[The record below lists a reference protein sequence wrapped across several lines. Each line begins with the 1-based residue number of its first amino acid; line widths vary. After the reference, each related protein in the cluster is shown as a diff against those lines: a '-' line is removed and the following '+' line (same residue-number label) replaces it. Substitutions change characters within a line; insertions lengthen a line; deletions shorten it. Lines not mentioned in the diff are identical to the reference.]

1 MSYRYH
7 QVIPANYVSTS
18 MPEGERDRPG
28 RLKHKLQAPI
38 CDQKPQTHS
47 QSMTAA
53 GILFFIAGAAG
64 VFAQLNLPV
73 PADIQ
78 EAKQQA
84 FQVFPIFGAVLVSA
98 GICLLHNVR
107 EGKEKIAGR
116 VIFALLAGVVG
127 PFVAEFCYPP
137 IIDKVSDIRL
147 QLGLGVIFGGI
158 GYIFS
163 MTFVEKFFKVAP
175 AVADGTVN
183 HLARTYGNV
192 PKQTE
197 KLEK

>member
-1 MSYRYH
+1 
-7 QVIPANYVSTS
+7 
-18 MPEGERDRPG
+18 
-28 RLKHKLQAPI
+28 
-38 CDQKPQTHS
+38 
-47 QSMTAA
+47 MTAA